1 MHGTQKPVEC
11 MRRLIVNNSA
21 EGEAVYEPF
30 SGSGTTII
38 AAEIAGRVCLAMEI
52 SPEYCDVA
60 IERWQAMTGGVAVL
74 EGEDRFFADIAAM
87 RGVVDHDVIQSAET

>member
-1 MHGTQKPVEC
+1 VQAVPEINLAALGF
-11 MRRLIVNNSA
+11 SA
-21 EGEAVYEPF
+21 AELAD

-60 IERWQAMTGGVAVL
+60 VERWQAMTGGVAVL
-74 EGEDRFFADIAAM
+74 AGNGSSFADTAS
-87 RGVVDHDVIQSAET
+87 RRPK